1 LQTQFGDNSSSVDRG
16 TIAFSMEHYA
26 QKAAFF
32 EQRLIRYLLKNRALY
47 PIFTGTTNRDTDL
60 RPMIDGCSCLSNGLL
75 ECNGLCGGAGNNGY
89 NNSILII

>member
-1 LQTQFGDNSSSVDRG
+1 
-16 TIAFSMEHYA
+16 MEHYA

-47 PIFTGTTNRDTDL
+47 PVFTSTTNKDTDL
-60 RPMIDGCSCLSNGLL
+60 RPMIDGCGCYSNGLL
-75 ECNGLCGGAGNNGY
+75 ECTGLCGNNQNGY

>member
-1 LQTQFGDNSSSVDRG
+1 
-16 TIAFSMEHYA
+16 MEHYA

-60 RPMIDGCSCLSNGLL
+60 RPMIDGCGCLSNGLL
-75 ECNGLCGGAGNNGY
+75 ECTGLCGGAGNNGY
-89 NNSILII
+89 NNSILIL